1 MVNYNKELFKSFF
14 NNMINGCA
22 IYEVKNDGLNPADYI
37 VSEYSAT
44 SSRMGGI
51 SREEAIGSNLE
62 QRVGKKEAKEL
73 VEVLRRVWK
82 TGESEKFHLATQRN
96 REYHFE
102 NSVFR
107 LYDREVATIYSDVTD
122 EILNKN
128 RLKESEYKFR
138 LMFDNAPL
146 GYQSADES
154 GKILEVNKAWT
165 DIFGYSESEI
175 VGKNFRE
182 LIDKDYLNL
191 YDSSYISFKE
201 VGKSQISVRAIR
213 KDGNLIFIK
222 IDAQK
227 LEKVEIDHKTL
238 WIIQDITE
246 QKRLQDKNIAME
258 AHLRNQ
264 QKLES
269 IGVLAGGVAHEI
281 NNPINGIM
289 NYGQLILDLAE
300 KGSEQAEYAQEIIHE
315 TNRVAGIVRDLL
327 QLSRQEKQTF
337 AETSMNDIIS
347 HTLSL
352 IRTVM
357 GRDQIEIVLD
367 IEENMPSIMCRRRQL
382 QQVLMNLLT
391 NARDSINEKFKS
403 ESDYK
408 IIKVKGET
416 VKSGENEFIRVT
428 VEDNG
433 NGVPDKIKD
442 NIFDPF
448 FTTKGRDNGTGLG
461 LSISHG
467 IVKDHNGKLY
477 FKTKP
482 GKFTKFIME
491 IPVK

>member
-1 MVNYNKELFKSFF
+1 
-14 NNMINGCA
+14 
-22 IYEVKNDGLNPADYI
+22 
-37 VSEYSAT
+37 
-44 SSRMGGI
+44 
-51 SREEAIGSNLE
+51 
-62 QRVGKKEAKEL
+62 
-73 VEVLRRVWK
+73 
-82 TGESEKFHLATQRN
+82 
-96 REYHFE
+96 
-102 NSVFR
+102 
-107 LYDREVATIYSDVTD
+107 
-122 EILNKN
+122 
-128 RLKESEYKFR
+128 
-138 LMFDNAPL
+138 
-146 GYQSADES
+146 
-154 GKILEVNKAWT
+154 
-165 DIFGYSESEI
+165 
-175 VGKNFRE
+175 
-182 LIDKDYLNL
+182 
-191 YDSSYISFKE
+191 
-201 VGKSQISVRAIR
+201 
-213 KDGNLIFIK
+213 
-222 IDAQK
+222 
-227 LEKVEIDHKTL
+227 
-238 WIIQDITE
+238 
-246 QKRLQDKNIAME
+246 
-258 AHLRNQ
+258 
-264 QKLES
+264 
-269 IGVLAGGVAHEI
+269 
-281 NNPINGIM
+281 
-289 NYGQLILDLAE
+289 
-300 KGSEQAEYAQEIIHE
+300 
-315 TNRVAGIVRDLL
+315 
-327 QLSRQEKQTF
+327 
-337 AETSMNDIIS
+337 MNDIIS